1 MNKKVYIGMSAD
13 LIHPGHLN
21 IISEGKKLGD
31 VTVGLLTD
39 KAIAGYKRLPYLTF
53 DQRKIIIESIKGV
66 SNVIPQETLDYVPNL
81 EKLKPDYVVHGDDWK
96 TGIQKSTR
104 ENVINA
110 LKKWGGE
117 LIEVEYTQGISSTIL
132 NRSLK
137 EIGTTPEIRMKRLKR
152 LLEVK
157 PIVRLMEAHNGLTGL
172 IVENFQTNNEN
183 IIKEFD
189 GMWLSSL
196 TDSTAKG
203 KPDIEAVD
211 LTARMHTL
219 NDIAEVTTKPIVYDG
234 DTGGIP
240 EHFVFTVKTLE
251 RLGVSA
257 VIIEDKV
264 GLKKNSLFGTEVEQT
279 QDSIENFC
287 HKISAGKKAQITND
301 FMIIARIESL
311 ILGKGMEDSVK
322 RAEAY
327 INAGADGVLIH
338 SKEKSP
344 EEILEFCGRYKKFSR
359 KVPLYVVP
367 STYNTIYE
375 KELIE
380 AGVNV
385 VIYANQLLRSAYP
398 AMIETAKLILD
409 NERSFEA
416 DRRTRCKHNA
426 LAAGDFV
433 HISAF
438 QEHIR

>member
-1 MNKKVYIGMSAD
+1 MKKKVYVGMSAD

-21 IISEGKKLGD
+21 IINEAKKLGE

-39 KAIAGYKRLPYLTF
+39 KAIASYKRLPYLTY
-53 DQRKIIIESIKGV
+53 DQRKIIIENIKGV
-66 SNVIPQETLDYVPNL
+66 SEVISQDTLDYVPNL
-81 EKLKPDYVVHGDDWK
+81 NLLKPDFVVHGDDWK
-96 TGIQKSTR
+96 TGIQKQTR
-104 ENVINA
+104 EKVIET
-110 LKKWGGE
+110 LKQWGGE
-117 LIEVEYTQGISSTIL
+117 LIEIEYTEGISSTVL
-132 NRSLK
+132 NKSLK
-137 EIGTTPEIRMKRLKR
+137 EIGTTPEIRMKRLRR
-152 LLEVK
+152 LLDVK

-172 IVENFQTNNEN
+172 IVENLQIKINNQS
-183 IIKEFD
+183 KEYD

-211 LTARMHTL
+211 VTARMQTL

-234 DTGGIP
+234 DTGGRP

-257 VIIEDKV
+257 IIIEDKV
-264 GLKKNSLFGTEVEQT
+264 GLKKNSLFGTDVDQT

-311 ILGKGMEDSVK
+311 ILKKGIDDAIE
-322 RAEAY
+322 RADAF
-327 INAGADGVLIH
+327 IKAGADGILIH
-338 SKEKSP
+338 SKEK
-344 EEILEFCGRYKKFSR
+344 EADEILEFCRRYKSFEKR
-359 KVPLYVVP
+359 VPLFTVP
-367 STYNTIYE
+367 STYNKIYE
-375 KELIE
+375 NELIE

-398 AMIETAKLILD
+398 AMMETAKLILE

-416 DRRTRCKHNA
+416 DNKMMQIDEILR
-426 LAAGDFV
+426 LIPGGM
-433 HISAF
+433 
-438 QEHIR
+438 